1 MTPSARTGRARRGSR
16 APAELLLG
24 VLVALA
30 VGGSLVMVFS
40 SSAQLLRLAVVALL
54 WVAVICSIA
63 VTKYRRDA
71 STSASRAHELQK
83 VYALELERE
92 VNARREHELVVE
104 SDMREQVAAQ
114 LRSGA
119 TDELAGLREEVKAL
133 RESLTSLFNGDM
145 VVERVALRAESTRIR
160 SLSDNSGMGAS
171 TQKLLGFPDIGGFVD
186 IEPDDHVE
194 PEQYVEVEHH
204 VEPEQPAPHVE
215 PAPPAPPAPR
225 VEPSHRAEPEEP
237 SAHEAAPSSAGP
249 EPEAGGSGTKRTVSE
264 LLAAYGG
271 QPPSG
276 GRRRR
281 R

>member
-1 MTPSARTGRARRGSR
+1 M
-16 APAELLLG
+16 
-24 VLVALA
+24 A

-133 RESLTSLFNGDM
+133 RESLTALFNGDM

-160 SLSDNSGMGAS
+160 SLSDNSGMGANA
-171 TQKLLGFPDIGGFVD
+171 QKLLGFSDIDGFVD
-186 IEPDDHVE
+186 IEPEDHVE

-204 VEPEQPAPHVE
+204 VEPEQPAPYVE
-215 PAPPAPPAPR
+215 PAPPAPPAQR
-225 VEPSHRAEPEEP
+225 VEHSHRAEPEEP
-237 SAHEAAPSSAGP
+237 SAHEAAPSSVGP
-249 EPEAGGSGTKRTVSE
+249 EPEAGGSDTKRTVSE

-271 QPPSG
+271 QPLSG

>member
-1 MTPSARTGRARRGSR
+1 
-16 APAELLLG
+16 
-24 VLVALA
+24 
-30 VGGSLVMVFS
+30 
-40 SSAQLLRLAVVALL
+40 QLLRLAVVALL

-71 STSASRAHELQK
+71 STSASRAHELQT

-171 TQKLLGFPDIGGFVD
+171 TQKLLGFPDIDGFVD

-204 VEPEQPAPHVE
+204 VEPEQPAPRVEPAPPAPPAPRVEPEQPAPHVE